1 MKKTLIALAVLTVS
15 SASFAQS
22 TVTLSGVLDVGVR
35 NTSKV
40 AAGAAKLG
48 VTAGNNARLVFGVA
62 EDLGGGMKA
71 LANAQMRFDPTTG
84 TAEVGGARPLF
95 QGETRV
101 GLSAG
106 FGTVMLGR
114 GLTALQLANGGNSD
128 PWGVTTAAGSVYAA
142 GFATDYAAGGE
153 GRIDQ
158 AVFYTSPRFGGL
170 TLSASMSPRKIV
182 TAEVTGVTAVP
193 ASANLTTGVVTPA
206 VAGVTATAAGVSKT
220 SQSINLV
227 YANGPL
233 VIGVG
238 NERNRANDTITQ
250 VYANYNL
257 GVAKVFASSATIK
270 GGSAEEQ
277 RFGGTFAAA
286 ASAVNTGTTANR
298 QVAAGGKIENW
309 TVGATV
315 PMGAATIRVG
325 YSGWNGSGAAGQLDD
340 TKFGLGVKYDL
351 SKRTF
356 IYTDVATQTRKN
368 LTGTAAAGRDNTN
381 VQLFDLGVAHSF

>member
-1 MKKTLIALAVLTVS
+1 MKKSLIALATLAAVS
-15 SASFAQS
+15 GTAFAQS
-22 TVTLSGVLDVGVR
+22 TVTISGVLDVGVR

-40 AAGAAKLG
+40 AAGVAKLG
-48 VTAGNNARLVFGVA
+48 VTAGNNNRVAFGVS
-62 EDLGGGMKA
+62 EDLGGGLKA

-84 TAEVGGARPLF
+84 TTEAANGRPLF

-101 GLSAG
+101 GLAGG

-114 GLTALQLANGGNSD
+114 GLTALQLPNGGNSD

-158 AVFYTSPRFGGL
+158 GIWYTTPTVGGF
-170 TLSASMSPRKIV
+170 TLSATMSPRKV
-182 TAEVTGVTAVP
+182 TTA
-193 ASANLTTGVVTPA
+193 A
-206 VAGVTATAAGVSKT
+206 VAAAAAVADTATKQGTSEVAAAAATASKT
-220 SQSINLV
+220 SQSINLT
-227 YANGPL
+227 YAAGPL

-250 VYANYNL
+250 VYGNYNM
-257 GVAKVFASSATIK
+257 GFAKLFASNATIK
-270 GGSAEEQ
+270 GGTAAEQ
-277 RFGGTFAAA
+277 AAAGPFAATA
-286 ASAVNTGTTANR
+286 AAVNTGTAPR
-298 QVAAGGKIENW
+298 QVAAGGEIKNW

-325 YSGWNGSGAAGQLDD
+325 YSGWNGSGAVGQQDD

-356 IYTDVATQTRKN
+356 IYSDVAKQTRKN
-368 LTGTAAAGRDNTN
+368 FTGTAAAGRDNTS
-381 VQLFDLGVAHSF
+381 VQLFDLGLAHSF

>member
-1 MKKTLIALAVLTVS
+1 MKKTLIALAAVAATG
-15 SASFAQS
+15 AAFAQS
-22 TVTLSGVLDVGVR
+22 TVTISGILDVGVR

-48 VTAGNNARLVFGVA
+48 LTAGNNNRVAFGVS
-62 EDLGGGMKA
+62 EDLGGGLKA

-84 TAEVGGARPLF
+84 TTEAANGRPLF

-101 GLSAG
+101 GLAGG
-106 FGTVMLGR
+106 FGTVLMGR
-114 GLTALQLANGGNSD
+114 GLTALQLPNGGNSD

-158 AVFYTSPRFGGL
+158 ALFYTSPSFNGL

-182 TAEVTGVTAVP
+182 TAAVAEKAAVADANGVQGTNAVTA
-193 ASANLTTGVVTPA
+193 S
-206 VAGVTATAAGVSKT
+206 AAGVSKT
-220 SQSINLV
+220 HQSINLT
-227 YANGPL
+227 YAAGNL
-233 VIGVG
+233 VVGVG

-250 VYANYNL
+250 VYGNYNL

-270 GGSAEEQ
+270 GGTAEEQ

-298 QVAAGGKIENW
+298 QVAAGGKIDNW
-309 TVGATV
+309 TIGATV

-325 YSGWNGSGAAGQLDD
+325 YSVWNGSGAPGQLDD
-340 TKFGLGVKYDL
+340 NKFGLGVKYDL

-356 IYTDVATQTRKN
+356 IYTDVAQQTRKN

>member
-1 MKKTLIALAVLTVS
+1 MKKTLIALAAVAATG
-15 SASFAQS
+15 AAFAQS
-22 TVTLSGVLDVGVR
+22 TVTISGVLDVGVR

-40 AAGAAKLG
+40 AEGAAKLG
-48 VTAGNNARLVFGVA
+48 VTAGNNARIVFGVA

-71 LANAQMRFDPTTG
+71 LANAQMRYDPTTG
-84 TAEVGGARPLF
+84 TTESGNARPLF

-114 GLTALQLANGGNSD
+114 GLTALQLPNGGNSD

-158 AVFYTSPRFGGL
+158 AVFYTSPSFGGL
-170 TLSASMSPRKIV
+170 TLSASMSPRKV
-182 TAEVTGVTAVP
+182 TTA
-193 ASANLTTGVVTPA
+193 AVVAKAA
-206 VAGVTATAAGVSKT
+206 VADADGVQGTNAVAAAPATASKT
-220 SQSINLV
+220 HQSINLT
-227 YANGPL
+227 YAAGAL

-250 VYANYNL
+250 VYGNYNL

-270 GGSAEEQ
+270 GGSAAEQ
-277 RFGGTFAAA
+277 AAAGAFAAP
-286 ASAVNTGTTANR
+286 ASAVNTGAAPR

-315 PMGAATIRVG
+315 PMGATTICVG
-325 YSGWNGSGAAGQLDD
+325 YSSWNGSGAAGQKDD

-368 LTGTAAAGRDNTN
+368 FTGTAAAGRDNTT

>member
-1 MKKTLIALAVLTVS
+1 MKKTLVALAALAATT
-15 SASFAQS
+15 AFAQS
-22 TVTLSGVLDVGVR
+22 TVTISGVLDVGVR

-40 AAGAAKLG
+40 AAGAAKLSA
-48 VTAGNNARLVFGVA
+48 TAGNNNRVSFAVV
-62 EDLGGGMKA
+62 EDLGGGLKA
-71 LANAQMRFDPTTG
+71 TANAEMRFDPATG
-84 TAEVGGARPLF
+84 TPEGAGARPLF
-95 QGETRV
+95 QGQTRV
-101 GLSAG
+101 GLVGG

-114 GLTALQLANGGNSD
+114 GLTPLQAANGGNSD

-158 AVFYTSPRFGGL
+158 GLWYTSPTMGGF
-170 TLSASMSPRKIV
+170 TLSATMSPRKIV
-182 TAEVTGVTAVP
+182 TAAV
-193 ASANLTTGVVTPA
+193 AAAPA
-206 VAGVTATAAGVSKT
+206 VADAGGVQGTNAVTASAGGVSKT
-220 SQSINLV
+220 SQSINLT
-227 YANGPL
+227 YAAGPL

-250 VYANYNL
+250 VYGNYNM
-257 GVAKVFASSATIK
+257 GVAKLFASYATIE
-270 GGSAEEQ
+270 GGTAEEQ

-286 ASAVNTGTTANR
+286 ASAVNTGTAPR
-298 QVAAGGKIENW
+298 QVAAGGEIKNW

-325 YSGWNGSGAAGQLDD
+325 YSGWNGSGAVGKQDD

-356 IYTDVATQTRKN
+356 IYSNIAQQTRKN
-368 LTGTAAAGRDNTN
+368 FTSTAAAGRDNTS
-381 VQLFDLGVAHSF
+381 VQLFDLGVGHSF

>member
-1 MKKTLIALAVLTVS
+1 MKKTLIALAALAATT
-15 SASFAQS
+15 AFAQS
-22 TVTLSGVLDVGVR
+22 TVTINGVLDVGVR

-40 AAGAAKLG
+40 AAGAAKLSA
-48 VTAGNNARLVFGVA
+48 TSGNNNRIGFGVV
-62 EDLGGGMKA
+62 EDLGGGLKA
-71 LANAQMRFDPTTG
+71 TANAEMRFDPTTG
-84 TAEVGGARPLF
+84 NPEAGRGEATGRPLF
-95 QGETRV
+95 QGQTRV
-101 GLSAG
+101 GLMGG

-158 AVFYTSPRFGGL
+158 GIWYTSPTMGGF
-170 TLSASMSPRKIV
+170 TLSATMSPRKIV
-182 TAEVTGVTAVP
+182 TAAV
-193 ASANLTTGVVTPA
+193 AAAPA
-206 VAGVTATAAGVSKT
+206 VADAGGVQGTNAVTASAGGVSKT
-220 SQSINLV
+220 SQSINLT
-227 YANGPL
+227 YAAGPL

-250 VYANYNL
+250 VYGNYNM
-257 GVAKVFASSATIK
+257 GVAKLFASYATIE
-270 GGSAEEQ
+270 GGTAEEQ

-286 ASAVNTGTTANR
+286 ASAVNTGTAPR
-298 QVAAGGKIENW
+298 QVAAGGEIKNW

-325 YSGWNGSGAAGQLDD
+325 YSGWNGSGAVGQQDD

-356 IYTDVATQTRKN
+356 IYSNIAQQTRKN
-368 LTGTAAAGRDNTN
+368 FTGTAAAGRDNTS
-381 VQLFDLGVAHSF
+381 VQLFDLGVGHSF

>member
-1 MKKTLIALAVLTVS
+1 MKKTLIALAAVAATG
-15 SASFAQS
+15 AAFAQS
-22 TVTLSGVLDVGVR
+22 TVTISGVLDVGVR

-40 AAGAAKLG
+40 AEGAAKLG
-48 VTAGNNARLVFGVA
+48 VTAGNNARIVFGVA

-71 LANAQMRFDPTTG
+71 LANAQMRYDPTTG
-84 TAEVGGARPLF
+84 TTESGNARPLF

-114 GLTALQLANGGNSD
+114 GLTALQLPNGGNSD

-158 AVFYTSPRFGGL
+158 AVFYTSPSFGGL
-170 TLSASMSPRKIV
+170 TLSASMSPRKV
-182 TAEVTGVTAVP
+182 TTA
-193 ASANLTTGVVTPA
+193 AVVAKAA
-206 VAGVTATAAGVSKT
+206 VADADGVQGTNAVAAAPATASKT
-220 SQSINLV
+220 HQSINLT
-227 YANGPL
+227 YAAGAL

-250 VYANYNL
+250 VYGNYNL

-270 GGSAEEQ
+270 GGSAAEQ
-277 RFGGTFAAA
+277 AAAGAFAAP
-286 ASAVNTGTTANR
+286 ASAVNTGAAPR

-315 PMGAATIRVG
+315 PMGATTIRVG
-325 YSGWNGSGAAGQLDD
+325 YSSWNGSGAAGQKDD

-368 LTGTAAAGRDNTN
+368 FTGTAAAGRDNTT
-381 VQLFDLGVAHSF
+381 VQLFDLGVANSF

>member
-1 MKKTLIALAVLTVS
+1 LEKFAIKKTLIALAAVAATG
-15 SASFAQS
+15 AAFAQS
-22 TVTLSGVLDVGVR
+22 TVTISGILDVGVR

-48 VTAGNNARLVFGVA
+48 LTAGNNNRVAFGVS
-62 EDLGGGMKA
+62 EDLGGGLKA

-84 TAEVGGARPLF
+84 TTEAANGRPLF

-101 GLSAG
+101 GLAGG
-106 FGTVMLGR
+106 FGTVLMGR
-114 GLTALQLANGGNSD
+114 GLTALQLPNGGNSD

-158 AVFYTSPRFGGL
+158 ALFYTSPSFNGL

-182 TAEVTGVTAVP
+182 TAAVAEKAAVADANGVQGTNAVTA
-193 ASANLTTGVVTPA
+193 S
-206 VAGVTATAAGVSKT
+206 AAGVSKT
-220 SQSINLV
+220 HQSINLT
-227 YANGPL
+227 YAAGNL
-233 VIGVG
+233 VVGVG

-250 VYANYNL
+250 VYGNYNL

-270 GGSAEEQ
+270 GGTAEEQ

-298 QVAAGGKIENW
+298 QVAAGGKIDNW
-309 TVGATV
+309 TIGATV

-325 YSGWNGSGAAGQLDD
+325 YSVWNGSGAPGQLDD
-340 TKFGLGVKYDL
+340 NKFGLGVKYDL

-356 IYTDVATQTRKN
+356 IYTDVAQQTRKN